1 MRRTVL
7 KSKIHRITIT
17 GADLHYE
24 GSLTLDET
32 IMEAANL
39 VPFEKVEVFNINNGN
54 RFSTYVI
61 PGARYS
67 GECILNG
74 AAARL
79 GHAGDLI
86 IIVSYADVE
95 DKEIKDFRV
104 NLVYMDENNNI
115 KEHKV
120 AGVFSEEAKEI
131 ALRNKNLIKD

>member
-1 MRRTVL
+1 MQRTIL

-24 GSLTLDET
+24 GSLTLDEAL
-32 IMEAANL
+32 MEAANL
-39 VPFEKVEVFNINNGN
+39 VPFEKIEVYNVNNGQ

-61 PGARYS
+61 PGERYG

-79 GHAGDLI
+79 GHYGDVI
-86 IIVSYADVE
+86 IIASYVNISDE
-95 DKEIKDFRV
+95 ELKDFKI

-115 KEHKV
+115 KEHKQV
-120 AGVFSEEAKEI
+120 SPLQNYLV
-131 ALRNKNLIKD
+131 RD

>member
-24 GSLTLDET
+24 GSLTLDEAV
-32 IMEAANL
+32 MEAANL
-39 VPFEKVEVFNINNGN
+39 VPFEKVEVFNINNGH

-61 PGARYS
+61 PGVRYS

-79 GHAGDLI
+79 GHSGDLI
-86 IIVSYADVE
+86 IIVSYADLDDTE
-95 DKEIKDFRV
+95 LKDFKV
-104 NLVYMDENNNI
+104 NLVYMDEENNI

-120 AGVFSEEAKEI
+120 AGIFSEEAKNI
-131 ALRNKNLIKD
+131 AMRNKNLIKD

>member
-1 MRRTVL
+1 MRRTIL

-24 GSLTLDET
+24 GSLTLDEV

-39 VPFEKVEVFNINNGN
+39 VPFERVEVFNINNGN

-86 IIVSYADVE
+86 IIVSYADLE
-95 DKEIKDFRV
+95 DSELKDFKV
-104 NLVYMDENNNI
+104 NLVYMDEDNNI

>member
-24 GSLTLDET
+24 GSLTLDEA
-32 IMEAANL
+32 IMEAADL

-61 PGARYS
+61 PGVRYS

-86 IIVSYADVE
+86 IIVSYADLE
-95 DKEIKDFRV
+95 DSELKDFKV
-104 NLVYMDENNNI
+104 KLVYMDEDNSI

-131 ALRNKNLIKD
+131 AMRNKNLIKD